1 MAKKS
6 GKVPNEN
13 WYLLLRVNYYELGDY
28 KNMVEVLEE
37 LLQHYPKDEYWLT
50 LAGIY
55 GELEKTKQQLS
66 ILEMLYEH
74 GNLKK
79 ESQLL
84 NLANLYLLH
93 NAPYK
98 TASFLDKEIKNKT
111 IKANKK
117 NLRLLSQAWYQAK
130 ENEES
135 IPPLKQAA
143 ALSNDGELDI
153 RLAQS
158 YLNLEKWEDAVAA
171 LKSGL
176 AKGGIKRQDTANI
189 MFGHALF
196 ELHKYEAS
204 INAFK
209 KARADK
215 RSRKTADKW
224 IVFIQSEQDRQKQ
237 LQEGL
242 M

>member
-1 MAKKS
+1 
-6 GKVPNEN
+6 
-13 WYLLLRVNYYELGDY
+13 
-28 KNMVEVLEE
+28 
-37 LLQHYPKDEYWLT
+37 
-50 LAGIY
+50 
-55 GELEKTKQQLS
+55 
-66 ILEMLYEH
+66 MLYEH

-98 TASFLDKEIKNKT
+98 TAKILDKEIKNKT
-111 IKANKK
+111 IQTNNK

-130 ENEES
+130 EDEES
-135 IPPLKQAA
+135 IPPLKKAA
-143 ALSNDGELDI
+143 ALSKDGELNI

-158 YLNLEKWEDAVAA
+158 YLNLEKWKDAVAA
-171 LKSGL
+171 LKAGL

-189 MFGHALF
+189 MLGHALF

-204 INAFK
+204 INAFE
-209 KARADK
+209 KARIDN
-215 RSRKTADKW
+215 RSRKTANQW
-224 IVFIQSEQDRQKQ
+224 ITYIQSEQDRQRQ